1 MWLEVLGLLSGG
13 ILGAAI
19 LLTVDYF
26 LTEDSLVEN
35 VEEEYPDAFKLLIK
49 EKYPDAFKLLIKE
62 KKKNAVKVGIFDE
75 DDEHIDDIEIT
86 SSKGVS
92 KSLHKGQTIYV

>member
-1 MWLEVLGLLSGG
+1 MWLEALGLLAGG
-13 ILGAAI
+13 LLGATIFLA
-19 LLTVDYF
+19 VDYF
-26 LTEDSLVEN
+26 ISEETLVEN

-49 EKYPDAFKLLIKE
+49 EK
-62 KKKNAVKVGIFDE
+62 KKNAVNVGIFDE
-75 DDEHIDDIEIT
+75 DNEHLDDMEIT

>member
-26 LTEDSLVEN
+26 LTEDHWLKTLKRNILMRSNYSL
-35 VEEEYPDAFKLLIK
+35 KRRKRML
-49 EKYPDAFKLLIKE
+49 
-62 KKKNAVKVGIFDE
+62 
-75 DDEHIDDIEIT
+75 
-86 SSKGVS
+86 
-92 KSLHKGQTIYV
+92 

>member
-1 MWLEVLGLLSGG
+1 MNWKAIGLGYLCGG

-19 LLTVDYF
+19 SLAVDYF
-26 LTEDSLVEN
+26 ISEETLVEN
-35 VEEEYPDAFKLLIK
+35 VEDE
-49 EKYPDAFKLLIKE
+49 YPDAFKLLIKE
-62 KKKNAVKVGIFDE
+62 KKKNAVNVGIFDE
-75 DDEHIDDIEIT
+75 DNEHLDDMEIT